1 MTTIGLQ
8 ILIFIAFRI
17 EILAIV
23 RIRLIEEVGLTNRDP
38 IELRMSSE
46 QCRHLLAKLQIVVQ
60 LIQSDLRIIATLQ
73 ENSSREKAHI
83 VKHVW
88 IELADC

>member
-1 MTTIGLQ
+1 MS
-8 ILIFIAFRI
+8 A
-17 EILAIV
+17 
-23 RIRLIEEVGLTNRDP
+23 EE
-38 IELRMSSE
+38 
-46 QCRHLLAKLQIVVQ
+46 CRHLLAKLQIVVQ

>member
-23 RIRLIEEVGLTNRDP
+23 RIRLIEEVGLTNRNP
-38 IELRMSSE
+38 VKLRMSSE
-46 QCRHLLAKLQIVVQ
+46 QRRYLLAKLQIVVQ